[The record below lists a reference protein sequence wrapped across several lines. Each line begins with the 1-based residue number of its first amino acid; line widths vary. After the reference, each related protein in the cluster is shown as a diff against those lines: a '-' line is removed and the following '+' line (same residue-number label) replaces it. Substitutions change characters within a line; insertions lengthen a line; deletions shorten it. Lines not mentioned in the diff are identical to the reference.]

1 MTGTF
6 ADQITQ
12 LHAIRRGTSME
23 NQPVYMAVLTA
34 NGASLAPEGQEVVY
48 LASNVPAFPHDGS
61 ARRKPWYSEAIM
73 RSVSAHLDGLD
84 TEIGGIE
91 TSPGDL
97 MTDFTA
103 PNASYFHV
111 DMTPLRL
118 AMNRPAPAGA
128 ATGRRSS
135 DTFTPVPA
143 LTPAV
148 KSAAG
153 PAASRPRPPSGS
165 TSRVMPAPGTVE
177 PARGASTRY

>member
-1 MTGTF
+1 
-6 ADQITQ
+6 
-12 LHAIRRGTSME
+12 
-23 NQPVYMAVLTA
+23 
-34 NGASLAPEGQEVVY
+34 
-48 LASNVPAFPHDGS
+48 
-61 ARRKPWYSEAIM
+61 M

-165 TSRVMPAPGTVE
+165 TSKSDAGARHGGTRAWGLH
-177 PARGASTRY
+177 PLLSALARGHRSLIAS